1 MRPVL
6 VHVELDDRG
15 DVAPV
20 TAELLLLAARLGD
33 PVAVVATAADP
44 GPVVAQ
50 LGRLGAARVVAAV
63 HPSVATLLATPQV
76 EAVCAAA
83 QEFRPLAVLAP
94 HTVSGR
100 EVAGRVAVRL
110 EGALLV
116 GVVDVVAG
124 AGGPVTTRRAL
135 GGTWTTTARAT
146 REPAVVTVRPGSVAE
161 RLAEATALVTEV
173 AIDPAEQRSGRV
185 AGRTPGSGPSDRPAL
200 AVADVVVSGGRG
212 LGSAEGFA
220 LVGELA
226 DALGGAVGASRA
238 AVDAGWVPAS
248 CQVGQTGVTVSPDL
262 YVALGISGATQHLA
276 GMSTAATV
284 VAVNNDPRAPMLEH
298 ADLAVV
304 GDVFTVVPALIA
316 HLEAHRRA
324 GVA

>member
-20 TAELLLLAARLGD
+20 TAELLVLAARLGD
-33 PVAVVATAADP
+33 PVAVVATAVDP

-50 LGRLGAARVVAAV
+50 LGRLGAGRVVAAV
-63 HPSVATLLATPQV
+63 HPSVGTLLATPEV
-76 EAVCAAA
+76 DALCAAA
-83 QEFRPLAVLAP
+83 QEFRPLAVLLP
-94 HTVSGR
+94 HTVLGR
-100 EVAGRVAVRL
+100 EVAGRVGVRL
-110 EGALLV
+110 DGGLLV
-116 GVVDVVAG
+116 GAVDVVAD
-124 AGGPVTTRRAL
+124 ADGPVTTQRAL
-135 GGTWTTTARAT
+135 GGTWTTTARTT

-161 RLAEATALVTEV
+161 RLAEVTALVTEV
-173 AIDPAEQRSGRV
+173 AIDPAEQCSGRV
-185 AGRTPGSGPSDRPAL
+185 TGRVPSGGAADRPSLTA
-200 AVADVVVSGGRG
+200 ADVVVSGGRG

-220 LVGELA
+220 LVEQLA

-248 CQVGQTGVTVSPDL
+248 SQVGQTGVTVSPDL

-284 VAVNNDPRAPMLEH
+284 VAVNSDPRAPMLEH

-304 GDVFTVVPALIA
+304 GDVFSVIPSLIEQI
-316 HLEAHRRA
+316 EAHRRR

>member
-15 DVAPV
+15 EVAPV
-20 TAELLLLAARLGD
+20 TAELLALAARLGD
-33 PVAVVATAADP
+33 PVAVVATTVEP

-50 LGRLGAARVVAAV
+50 LGRFGAGRVVAAV
-63 HPSVATLLATPQV
+63 HPSVGTLLATPQV
-76 EAVCAAA
+76 EALCAAA
-83 QEFRPLAVLAP
+83 QEFSPLAVLLP
-94 HTVSGR
+94 HTVLGR

-110 EGALLV
+110 DGGLLV
-116 GVVDVVAG
+116 GAVDVVAG
-124 AGGPVTTRRAL
+124 ADGPVTTQRAL
-135 GGTWTTTARAT
+135 GGTWTTTARST
-146 REPAVVTVRPGSVAE
+146 RLPAVVTVRPGSVAA
-161 RLAEATALVTEV
+161 RLTEVTALVTEV

-185 AGRTPGSGPSDRPAL
+185 TGRTRSSGPTGRPAL
-200 AVADVVVSGGRG
+200 TAADVVVSGGRG
-212 LGSAEGFA
+212 LGSSEGFA
-220 LVGELA
+220 LVGRLA

-284 VAVNNDPRAPMLEH
+284 VAVNSDPRAPMLEH

-304 GDVFTVVPALIA
+304 GDVFTVVPALVEQI
-316 HLEAHRRA
+316 EARRRR